1 MELDE
6 AVTALAAL
14 AQPARL
20 KIFRYLVREGK
31 SGVCAG
37 DLAEEF
43 TLPKPTLSF
52 HLKELVHAG
61 LIDSRRE
68 GRSII
73 YQLRVDGMSELMR
86 FLSEDCCLGR
96 PELCLHDAQ
105 PAVCCEPEEA

>member
-1 MELDE
+1 MKLDQ

-20 KIFRYLVREGK
+20 KIFRYLVRVGK

-37 DLAEEF
+37 DIAEEF
-43 TLPKPTLSF
+43 ELPKPTLSF

-73 YQLRVDGMSELMR
+73 YQLRVDGMSELMT
-86 FLSEDCCLGR
+86 FLSEDCCQGR
-96 PELCLHDAQ
+96 PELYLQEKPVICRQ
-105 PAVCCEPEEA
+105 SKEA